1 MGNLLICDNFLCSVY
16 VLACKNARMILR
28 SAAIVF
34 GILLS
39 TSLALKAQDE
49 ESGESLQKL
58 HRLFSILDEHY
69 VDDYNTQK
77 VTEEAIR
84 AILKELDPHSNYL
97 TAEELQTANEN
108 LSGSFEGV
116 GITYNNDDDTLLIIS
131 TQNDGPADKAGICP
145 GDRIVFVDDSLIA
158 GIGISSA
165 RLSRLLRGKKGS
177 TVVLKV
183 LREERADTLVFKVK
197 RDKIPVESVTAS
209 YLIDEETGLVK
220 ITRFGAQTAEDMKEA
235 IKKLRKSGMRQLI
248 LDLRGNPGGYLHVAV
263 DMCSEFFA
271 REELVVFTEG
281 KESRRKDYF
290 SKGKGIFEEG
300 KLAVLIDE
308 NSASASE
315 IVSGAIQ
322 DLDRGIIIGR
332 RSYGKGLV
340 QNTYSFSDGS
350 AARITTAR
358 YYTPSGRCI
367 QRPYNEGKD
376 KYNEELKR
384 RMESGELLSAEQI
397 KLPDS
402 LKFYTKSGRIV
413 YGSGGIIPDIFVAVD
428 TLENDSLIKTMN
440 RQNLFYRFAINY
452 GNKHRKEL
460 GKKYPTPETFKK
472 DIVADETIREAF
484 SAYLKTKEKTMD
496 WMTLTPVAKSY
507 ITNRIKANLGR
518 ILWDNEF
525 FITLLNEE
533 DPVIIAAMKALKEN
547 KPGEPV
553 QQTEKKQ

>member
-1 MGNLLICDNFLCSVY
+1 
-16 VLACKNARMILR
+16 MILR
-28 SAAIVF
+28 SIPIFFSIFLV
-34 GILLS
+34 
-39 TSLALKAQDE
+39 TSQFLKAQDE
-49 ESGESLQKL
+49 FTGESLQKL

-69 VDDYNTQK
+69 VDDYNSQK

-97 TAEELQTANEN
+97 TAEELRTANEN

-116 GITYNNDDDTLLIIS
+116 GITYNNDDDTLLVIS
-131 TQNDGPADKAGICP
+131 TQEDGPADKAGICP

-158 GIGISSA
+158 GISINTT
-165 RLSRLLRGKKGS
+165 RLSTLLRGKKGS

-183 LREERADTLVFKVK
+183 LRDERADTLVFNVK

-220 ITRFGAQTAEDMKEA
+220 IARFGAQTAEDMKEA
-235 IKKLRKSGMRQLI
+235 IKKLKKAGMRQLI

-263 DMCSEFFA
+263 DMCSEFLE

-281 KESRRKDYF
+281 RESRRKEYF
-290 SKGKGIFEEG
+290 SKGKGVFDEG

-315 IVSGAIQ
+315 IVSGAMQ

-340 QNTYSFSDGS
+340 QNTYPFSDGS

-376 KYNEELKR
+376 KYNEEIKR
-384 RMESGELLSAEQI
+384 RMESGELLSADQI
-397 KLPDS
+397 KIPDS
-402 LKFYTKSGRIV
+402 LKFYTKAGRTV
-413 YGSGGIIPDIFVAVD
+413 YGSGGIIPDIFVAAD
-428 TLENDSLIKTMN
+428 TLENDSLIKTMD
-440 RQNLFYRFAINY
+440 RQNLFYRFAVKY
-452 GNKHRKEL
+452 VNKHRKEL

-472 DIVADETIREAF
+472 DVVADEAIREAF
-484 SAYLKTKEKTMD
+484 SEYLKSKEKTIT
-496 WMTLTPVAKSY
+496 WANCTPAVVNY
-507 ITNRIKANLGR
+507 MTNRIKANMGR
-518 ILWDNEF
+518 VLWDNEF

-533 DPVIIAAMKALKEN
+533 DPAIIAAIRAMKEN
-547 KPGEPV
+547 KPDEPV